1 MVFIILYSRINLDRN
16 MDVSPTKS
24 FQGHTGPI
32 HEICQISIG
41 KFHLILT
48 ASSDMSIRVC
58 L

>member
-1 MVFIILYSRINLDRN
+1 

-32 HEICQISIG
+32 HELCQISIG

-48 ASSDMSIRVC
+48 ASSDMSIRV
-58 L
+58 

>member
-1 MVFIILYSRINLDRN
+1 

-32 HEICQISIG
+32 HELCQVSIG

-58 L
+58 W